1 MYLKKL
7 EVTGFKS
14 FGRKSLM
21 VFDAP
26 VTAIVGPNG
35 SGKSNISEAFRFVL
49 GEQSMKSMRGRKGED
64 MIWNGSPSLSRL
76 NRAGVKLTFDNSRK
90 FLNSDFD
97 EVVVERVVH
106 RDGLNEYLLNGTFVR
121 LRDILELLASAHVGP
136 SGHHIISQGE
146 ADRALNANPRERRV
160 IIEDALGLK
169 IYQLK
174 KQESRRK
181 LDRTAE
187 NLERAESL
195 RREIAPHIKFL
206 SKQVEKIEKSRSV
219 RQELVGLYR
228 EYFTAEN
235 IRIKYAERDISARGD
250 RLRQKAELMD
260 SHLADAKKDISAGES
275 VSQSSQKIRDAES
288 QFKSL
293 RDRKE
298 KETLEL
304 GRVLGEL
311 SFEVRKEE
319 QENRQKT
326 RDESVRV
333 EIVELRKLGG
343 NADSLE
349 RDAASAEPQ
358 ALTKMLEAAIG
369 AIRMFVAKYTERIKA
384 AAQDGVL
391 SPRQNVKERLEQKK
405 REVEERLSRIRAEEE
420 AVSGLLDKLKDD
432 MEKEKDKY
440 RDAEKEMIRIMSE
453 RKEIAVELDFLHSEE
468 RECHVQKED
477 YERELREAAA
487 LAGDAALDFS
497 RKTPVSPADFGAAGE
512 SQNDRESMRNLQHER
527 RRRLEKLKVKLEE
540 LGGGS
545 GAEII
550 KEFQEA
556 KERDAFL
563 AVEIDDLVKTSE
575 SLDKLIS
582 DLELRL
588 DVEFR
593 EGLKKIN
600 TEFNNFFTLMFGGG
614 SAEICLVKEKE
625 PESVYDL
632 EIEGFSGVSAS
643 INVENKEEKEVLP
656 GLEIKVNLPRKKIKS
671 LEMLSGGERALTSIA
686 LIFAVSQVNPPPF
699 IILDETD
706 AALDES
712 NSKKYGN
719 MIENLAKYSQLI
731 VITHNRETMS
741 RAGMLYGVTM
751 GADGVSKL
759 LSVKFGEA
767 VTASA

>member
-187 NLERAESL
+187 N
-195 RREIAPHIKFL
+195 
-206 SKQVEKIEKSRSV
+206 
-219 RQELVGLYR
+219 
-228 EYFTAEN
+228 

-358 ALTKMLEAAIG
+358 ALTKMLEEAIG

-405 REVEERLSRIRAEEE
+405 REV
-420 AVSGLLDKLKDD
+420 
-432 MEKEKDKY
+432 
-440 RDAEKEMIRIMSE
+440 
-453 RKEIAVELDFLHSEE
+453 
-468 RECHVQKED
+468 
-477 YERELREAAA
+477 
-487 LAGDAALDFS
+487 
-497 RKTPVSPADFGAAGE
+497 
-512 SQNDRESMRNLQHER
+512 
-527 RRRLEKLKVKLEE
+527 
-540 LGGGS
+540 
-545 GAEII
+545 
-550 KEFQEA
+550 
-556 KERDAFL
+556 
-563 AVEIDDLVKTSE
+563 
-575 SLDKLIS
+575 
-582 DLELRL
+582 
-588 DVEFR
+588 
-593 EGLKKIN
+593 
-600 TEFNNFFTLMFGGG
+600 
-614 SAEICLVKEKE
+614 
-625 PESVYDL
+625 
-632 EIEGFSGVSAS
+632 
-643 INVENKEEKEVLP
+643 
-656 GLEIKVNLPRKKIKS
+656 
-671 LEMLSGGERALTSIA
+671 
-686 LIFAVSQVNPPPF
+686 
-699 IILDETD
+699 
-706 AALDES
+706 
-712 NSKKYGN
+712 
-719 MIENLAKYSQLI
+719 
-731 VITHNRETMS
+731 
-741 RAGMLYGVTM
+741 
-751 GADGVSKL
+751 
-759 LSVKFGEA
+759 
-767 VTASA
+767 